1 MKNKLYIIKGA
12 SILFSVIF
20 LNSCRSSEADD
31 TLTSGGALAINMN
44 LLGADYSN
52 STTALTASLNKNS
65 SSVSEVQSRGILI
78 DPSIFM
84 GVKLSP
90 STEGMNTIA
99 NVSSGVKSMA
109 VVSGNSLGAGVKFRV
124 IAYRQ
129 SNGAYHTYQDYTVGE
144 TAIPMMLDN
153 GAPYNIV
160 VYSYGTTSL
169 PVISS
174 GEQSNISS
182 ATVNYDDVN
191 RDFLYQKIAFTPTNA
206 TNTLNITLRH
216 KVAQITTILNS
227 VNNSGNITAISSGV
241 LTSHYTNGVYSL
253 SSGTMSGRTA
263 LSSGV
268 ALNFPSS
275 GFPGVTQTSTPV
287 FINNDTGGNASGGFS
302 ANITVGG
309 VTKTFNLPNS
319 FKITPENKSNLTIN
333 LNRCGAYLGPGNTQW
348 KNFMCHN
355 LGADQSADPFVP
367 SAAIHGLK
375 VQWGRNVDGTNG
387 VYYYNQTSDQASS
400 GITGWS
406 TVDAPNAN
414 WSDASKT
421 VNDPCPT
428 GYRVPTRSQLQLL
441 INNNTITRLG
451 TWNESAT
458 NYSSG
463 TNIGNSLFMPSA
475 GYRSRNGQVITWRG
489 SDGMYWS
496 SSPSSSTVAWGLH
509 LGNASVGTG
518 DSRYRLNGLSV
529 RCIAE

>member
-1 MKNKLYIIKGA
+1 
-12 SILFSVIF
+12 
-20 LNSCRSSEADD
+20 
-31 TLTSGGALAINMN
+31 MN

-227 VNNSGNITAISSGV
+227 VNNSGNITAIDSGV

-253 SSGTMSGRTA
+253 SSGTMSGRTT

-333 LNRCGAYLGPGNTQW
+333 LSRCGAYLGPGNTQW

-355 LGADQSADPFVP
+355 LGADQSADPFTP
-367 SAAIHGLK
+367 AAAIHGAK
-375 VQWGRNVDGTNG
+375 YQWGANTGEAGRYYSQANDQSNSGAISGWIGGSVKADGSWLDG
-387 VYYYNQTSDQASS
+387 
-400 GITGWS
+400 
-406 TVDAPNAN
+406 
-414 WSDASKT
+414 SKT
-421 VNDPCPT
+421 INDPCPD
-428 GYRVPTRSQLQLL
+428 GYRVPTAAQWQAI
-441 INNNTITRLG
+441 INNNDIERVGNWTNNAANYT
-451 TWNESAT
+451 SALYFKDKNNSHVRT
-458 NYSSG
+458 LMLPAQGFRMYDTG
-463 TNIGNSLFMPSA
+463 FLVGRDWQGN
-475 GYRSRNGQVITWRG
+475 
-489 SDGMYWS
+489 YWS
-496 SSPSSSTVAWGLH
+496 SSVWSSYESQAIGFYNNSLFVSYSHRSGGFA
-509 LGNASVGTG
+509 
-518 DSRYRLNGLSV
+518 V
-529 RCIAE
+529 RCIAL